1 MFKAGD
7 WLRHKTIENEI
18 VKAKNTG
25 HRQNFVEVID
35 LSQLHWEVTRQYD
48 INSLEPWQPK
58 QGEWCWFWNE
68 YDDIPTLNR
77 FLCMYSDDEN
87 GLPNGFDFC
96 EPFTGQLP
104 SFLKDDK

>member
-7 WLRHKTIENEI
+7 WVHFNWGKPFILTEKDY
-18 VKAKNTG
+18 KYFKDCNT
-25 HRQNFVEVID
+25 
-35 LSQLHWEVTRQYD
+35 LYL
-48 INSLEPWQPK
+48 WQP
-58 QGEWCWFWNE
+58 QPGEWCWFWNE

-104 SFLKDDK
+104 SFLKDAK